1 MKIAL
6 LGQFGSGNS
15 GNDGSL
21 EAMLG
26 FLRGALPDANLL
38 CVCANPAAIRE
49 RFRLDVIGLRAH
61 RASVSRTRRWLESGL
76 GRNVGRLVSLASILR
91 IMGDVDVMVIPGTGI
106 LDDFQE
112 SPFGWPFIVYWW
124 CLAARLRGARIAFVS
139 IGAGPIRGALSR
151 WFLTSAARMATYRS
165 YRDDFSLR
173 YVRGLGIDTA
183 SDHRFPDLAFGLQAP
198 EQSDAVRGRQRPATI
213 GIGVM
218 RYRGWE
224 RDHADAEAIYAT
236 YVEKI
241 AEVAR
246 RLLDGGHDVRLFMGD
261 TSDEKALDDILAA
274 LPEAGSRERL
284 SVARTTSLQAVMDE
298 VLKVDVAIVSRFH
311 NLLCAL
317 KLNRPALSL
326 GYAEKNDEL
335 MAAFDRAEFCQHIER
350 FDVELVLRQ
359 VDMVLDDL
367 TAAEN
372 VIARHNMAIRSEL
385 VRQQNLLLAQVLIGR
400 HGKTLPLV
408 QDALR

>member
-26 FLRGALPDANLL
+26 FLRGGLPDANLL
-38 CVCANPAAIRE
+38 CVCSNPALIRE
-49 RFRLDVIGLRAH
+49 RFRLDVIGLRAR
-61 RASVSRTRRWLESGL
+61 RASVSGTRRWLESGL

-183 SDHRFPDLAFGLQAP
+183 PDHRFPDLAFGLQAP
-198 EQSDAVRGRQRPATI
+198 AQSNAARDRQKPATI

-218 RYRGWE
+218 KYRGWE
-224 RDHADAEAIYAT
+224 RDHADADAIYAT

-246 RLLDGGHDVRLFMGD
+246 RLMDGGHDVRLFMGD

-274 LPEAGSRERL
+274 LPETGSRGRL

-350 FDVELVLRQ
+350 FDVEQVLRQ

-372 VIARHNMAIRSEL
+372 VIARHNTAIRAEL
-385 VRQQNLLLAQVLIGR
+385 VRQQNLLLAQVLVR
-400 HGKTLPLV
+400 RRGKTLPLV